1 MLNIFEEVH
10 NVGFVYN
17 DINLD
22 NLMFDYKIDIKQLN
36 HTKNDFFETNS
47 ITLVDFGYTTSY
59 MD

>member
-10 NVGFVYN
+10 NAGFVYN
-17 DINLD
+17 DIKLD
-22 NLMFDYKIDIKQLN
+22 NLMFDYKIDFKQLT
-36 HTKNDFFETNS
+36 HSKDDFFETNS